1 MAGKGEDN
9 PRSVFESQISFSY
22 CTRGTDRVIPSVKRR
37 DRGLGHNPFDSMA
50 RVYIVIRTMRY
61 QVYRLKYI
69 IWSNIYFFTL
79 LFFIHNLLH
88 FQRDTRSLRI

>member
-50 RVYIVIRTMRY
+50 RVYIVIRTMR

-69 IWSNIYFFTL
+69 IWSNIYFFYTPL
-79 LFFIHNLLH
+79 LY
-88 FQRDTRSLRI
+88 S